1 MNLITLKGQCL
12 LWLWTLMGF
21 VVLLAVGFMVALWM
35 GDVWMGD
42 GHQAVQQK
50 FNQLP
55 WGWWRGFG
63 YGVLLLSWPRLVRL
77 VINYRQSTCRGQ
89 SVSRRLLIILIV
101 LYELLLVQNPL
112 DALFRWVG

>member
-1 MNLITLKGQCL
+1 MNFITLKGQCL
-12 LWLWTLMGF
+12 LWLWTLMGL
-21 VVLLAVGFMVALWM
+21 VLLLVVGFMVALWM
-35 GDVWMGD
+35 GG
-42 GHQAVQQK
+42 GHQAIQQK

-77 VINYRQSTCRGQ
+77 AINYRQSTCRGQ
-89 SVSRRLLIILIV
+89 FVSRRPLIILIV

-112 DALFRWVG
+112 AALFRWVG

>member
-1 MNLITLKGQCL
+1 MNFATLKEQCL

-21 VVLLAVGFMVALWM
+21 VVLLVVGFMVALWM
-35 GDVWMGD
+35 GEE
-42 GHQAVQQK
+42 HQVVQQK
-50 FNQLP
+50 FKQLP

-77 VINYRQSTCRGQ
+77 VINYRQSTSRGQ
-89 SVSRRLLIILIV
+89 SVSRRPLIILIV

-112 DALFRWVG
+112 AALFRWVG

>member
-1 MNLITLKGQCL
+1 
-12 LWLWTLMGF
+12 MGF
-21 VVLLAVGFMVALWM
+21 VVLLVVGFMVALWM
-35 GDVWMGD
+35 GEE
-42 GHQAVQQK
+42 HQAVQQK
-50 FNQLP
+50 FNQLS

-89 SVSRRLLIILIV
+89 SVSRRPLIILIV

-112 DALFRWVG
+112 AALFKWVG

>member
-1 MNLITLKGQCL
+1 MKFTTLKGQCL

-21 VVLLAVGFMVALWM
+21 VVLLVVGFMVALWM
-35 GDVWMGD
+35 GEE
-42 GHQAVQQK
+42 HQAVQQK

-55 WGWWRGFG
+55 WVLWRGFG
-63 YGVLLLSWPRLVRL
+63 YGVLLLSWLRLVRL

-89 SVSRRLLIILIV
+89 SVSRRPLIILIV

-112 DALFRWVG
+112 AALFRWVG

>member
-1 MNLITLKGQCL
+1 MKFTTLKGQCL

-21 VVLLAVGFMVALWM
+21 VVLLVVGFMVALWM
-35 GDVWMGD
+35 GEE
-42 GHQAVQQK
+42 HQAAQQK

-55 WGWWRGFG
+55 WGWWRGVG

-89 SVSRRLLIILIV
+89 SVSPRPLIILIV

-112 DALFRWVG
+112 AALFRWVG